1 MPTTTVTVSGQSAQ
15 TLLKLLEAL
24 EDHDDVQSVS
34 SNMDIAAEEL
44 EQLSA

>member
-1 MPTTTVTVSGQSAQ
+1 MNVSGHSAQ
-15 TLLKLLEAL
+15 TLLKLLELL